1 MTVEEVYNSVAYYIK
16 DDVGYPCNYSNLS
29 TQQRLFVDSFT
40 EEIDRNEDE
49 KIFELKS
56 LIEDL
61 EYEVSTLTEQLEA
74 GLGR

>member
-16 DDVGYPCNYSNLS
+16 DDVGYPYNYSNLS

-49 KIFELKS
+49 KIFELKA

-61 EYEVSTLTEQLEA
+61 EYEVATLTLQLEN
-74 GLGR
+74 GQ

>member
-16 DDVGYPCNYSNLS
+16 DDVGYPYNYSNLS

-61 EYEVSTLTEQLEA
+61 EYEVATLTLQLEN
-74 GLGR
+74 GQ

>member
-1 MTVEEVYNSVAYYIK
+1 MTSEEMYNSVAYYIK
-16 DDVGYPCNYSNLS
+16 DDVGYPYNYSNLS

-49 KIFELKS
+49 KIFELKA

-61 EYEVSTLTEQLEA
+61 EYEVSTLTLQLEN
-74 GLGR
+74 GQ

>member
-16 DDVGYPCNYSNLS
+16 DDVGYPYNYSNLS

-49 KIFELKS
+49 KIFELKA

-61 EYEVSTLTEQLEA
+61 EYEVSTLTLQLEN
-74 GLGR
+74 GQ